1 MNNIKNPKSFLP
13 QLDGRALD
21 FIKIC
26 AAIFMVTDHVNSIW
40 LNSDSTGMYLIG
52 RATFPLFCFAVAAAV
67 LRAPADRMP
76 KYIGRLLIFALVAE
90 PFSQLARDI
99 GQVNILF
106 TLAAGA
112 LFASLLP
119 RLKSWQVYACYA
131 GAILSMLLPSGLEYG
146 LAGVVLPAAFLQ
158 ALQGKTSSY
167 LILPLLLFSANLGGF
182 AGLFATT
189 ADVTAFAAL
198 VFATALASTVIPIF
212 IMEAGSYFPKN
223 GRYLPK
229 YFLHVFYPLQFFVL
243 WLAKPFFL

>member
-1 MNNIKNPKSFLP
+1 
-13 QLDGRALD
+13 
-21 FIKIC
+21 
-26 AAIFMVTDHVNSIW
+26 MVVDHVNSIW
-40 LNSDSTGMYLIG
+40 LHSASTSMYLVG

-76 KYIGRLLIFALVAE
+76 RYIGRLLLFALVAE

-119 RLKSWQVYACYA
+119 RLKSWQVYLCYA
-131 GAILSMLLPSGLEYG
+131 GAFLSMLLPSGLEYG

-158 ALQGKTSSY
+158 ALQGRRSSY
-167 LILPLLLFSANLGGF
+167 IILPLLLFSANLGGF
-182 AGLFATT
+182 AGMFAAAT
-189 ADVTAFAAL
+189 DITAFAAL
-198 VFATALASTVIPIF
+198 VFATALASTVIPLF
-212 IMEAGSYFPKN
+212 VMEAGSYFPRD

-229 YFLHVFYPLQFFVL
+229 YFLHVFYPAQFLVL
-243 WLAKPFFL
+243 WLVKTLFL